1 MKSKAKRIPETVIYG
16 NTYSTDLTS
25 KVELFNE
32 FFQSIYSKSSLDV
45 NLSSSD
51 VVNPCLLFN
60 VITSSSEVQGILE
73 NLDIIKSPGVDNLPA
88 RILKTCAYELSIPLA
103 HLFNL

>member
-16 NTYSTDLTS
+16 NTYSTDLMTS

-51 VVNPCLLFN
+51 AVNPYLLFN
-60 VITSSSEVQGILE
+60 VTTSTSEVQGILG
-73 NLDIIKSPGVDNLPA
+73 NLDISKSPGVDNLSA
-88 RILKTCAYELSIPLA
+88 RILKTCAYEL
-103 HLFNL
+103 